1 MPVPACPGLP
11 EPIRYG
17 RVVQHERDRSF
28 QHPAVSAALS
38 ARNAVAA
45 EMAMAARAGNDP
57 ADACWS
63 GACAALRHPG
73 DSPWLLASDA
83 YARMRDDLSSLD
95 AIDAVPVGDHAPA
108 LSALAVPVA
117 GAGQGAA
124 AAPDAPA
131 ARQVRKPVA
140 RRRRERLETATWF
153 AVGGAGGLLLACAV
167 RAIETVVLWR

>member
-1 MPVPACPGLP
+1 M
-11 EPIRYG
+11 
-17 RVVQHERDRSF
+17 VQHDRDRPF

-45 EMAMAARAGNDP
+45 EMAMAARAGNAPGDE
-57 ADACWS
+57 CWS

-73 DSPWLLASDA
+73 DSPWVLVSDA

-95 AIDAVPVGDHAPA
+95 AIDAAPVGDHSVA
-108 LSALAVPVA
+108 LSALAVPVL
-117 GAGQGAA
+117 GAGRVGAA
-124 AAPDAPA
+124 ADGPA
-131 ARQVRKPVA
+131 VRPVRKPVA

-167 RAIETVVLWR
+167 RVIETVVLWR